1 MNNMDI
7 VAGEPWLRQ
16 FNFTDNTGCSD
27 AVGGPSWGAELVLT
41 DPQNPASV
49 YSVLSIANG
58 RAEWANVGQLWVK
71 LSAEDTAVLSFKAAK
86 WTLYLIGPDKCKI
99 PVSVGTLEGVG
110 GSCGGTCQAEQ
121 PQLISLKQG
130 TYFGY
135 SGQLSDKGATTS
147 NFTGWNVQ
155 WQIRTCL
162 NSLVFDSGKV
172 AVTAAGVFAIGA
184 PTNTWPVGIHKT
196 DLVVIDPDGH
206 PAHTQTLFVEI
217 TEAVTV
223 L

>member
-16 FNFTDNTGCSD
+16 FNFTNPTNSND
-27 AVGGPSWGAELVLT
+27 AIGGVNWGAELVLS
-41 DPQNPASV
+41 DPQNPANV

-58 RAEWANVGQLWVK
+58 RAEWASVGQLWVK
-71 LSAEDTAVLSFKAAK
+71 FSAEDTALLSFKTAK
-86 WTLYLIGPDKCKI
+86 WVLYLIGPDKCKKS
-99 PVSVGTLEGVG
+99 VSEGMLERIG
-110 GSCGGTCQAEQ
+110 GNCGGTCHPDE
-121 PQLISLKQG
+121 PQLITLKQG

-172 AVTAAGVFAIGA
+172 TVTPAGVFVIGA
-184 PTNTWPVGIHKT
+184 PTNNWPVGVHKT

-206 PAHTQTLFVEI
+206 PAHTQTLAVQI
-217 TEAVTV
+217 TEAVTM